1 LGWLAHPAALSL
13 ALFPGDARASIYYV
27 FGFLFMVFLI
37 LCLTCAEVTILLCY
51 FHLCAEDYHW
61 WWRAFLTSGCSAL
74 YMLLYGIIYYY
85 TRSEFADPVS
95 GTLYFGWTIVMAL
108 LMFVVTGTCAVA
120 RGLDRGAVL
129 CRPRT
134 DAPPWRAPCWGM
146 RAGVQARW
154 ASWLACGSSA
164 RSTL

>member
-1 LGWLAHPAALSL
+1 V
-13 ALFPGDARASIYYV
+13 RSIYYV

-61 WWRAFLTSGCSAL
+61 WWRAFLTSGCSAV

-108 LMFVVTGTCAVA
+108 LMFVVTGTYAVA
-120 RGLDRGAVL
+120 RCRALVGSCADLGL
-129 CRPRT
+129 T
-134 DAPPWRAPCWGM
+134 HHPCGCYAGI
-146 RAGVQARW
+146 RAGIQARW
-154 ASWLACGSSA
+154 ASWLVYGSFA